1 MSQRLKT
8 DWILFSTVLV
18 MISFGM
24 VILYSASS
32 IMARLDPRFG
42 SSWHFVIRQ
51 LGWAVAAI
59 AVMMTLKKT
68 NYRKFNNS
76 AVAFTA
82 IGVALMLLGAVY
94 FVDAA
99 HHRWLRLGGPFG
111 VQPSE
116 LAKPALVVFM
126 AFFVTWRAR
135 AINNPRHTLHSGGAG
150 GGPGDLCG
158 GGARPRNRRGPG
170 RCRDGGVLRRRP
182 AVAVLLHRRGHRPA
196 GTDCLHLRRTLSP
209 GPRGEVLR
217 PRVQDR
223 RPLRPAGRRQS
234 PDAAHAAD
242 ERHQLPVAA
251 IEDRG
256 GRRRSAG
263 PWPDE
268 RKTEAALPAGS
279 PYGFHLRRGGRG
291 TRIIGLGGPADR
303 LRHYFL
309 ARPAGHL
316 PDDRRIR
323 AISGPGRDGGGG
335 SAGLYQYERGAR
347 HDADQGNPACR

>member
-8 DWILFSTVLV
+8 DWILFATVLV

-76 AVAFTA
+76 AVAFTRHRS
-82 IGVALMLLGAVY
+82 G
-94 FVDAA
+94 VDAA
-99 HHRWLRLGGPFG
+99 RRGVFRGRRPPPLAAPRRAVRGAAFGAGQAGAGRLPGLLRH
-111 VQPSE
+111 
-116 LAKPALVVFM
+116 LA
-126 AFFVTWRAR
+126 RAR
-135 AINNPRHTLHSGGAG
+135 HQQSAPHADSGRAG
-150 GGPGDLCG
+150 GRPGDLRG
-158 GGARPRNRRGPG
+158 GGGRPRNRRGAG

-196 GTDCLHLRRTLSP
+196 GTDRLHLRRALPP

-242 ERHQLPVAA
+242 ARHQLPVAA
-251 IEDRG
+251 VEDRG
-256 GRRRSAG
+256 GRRRSAR
-263 PWPDE
+263 PRPDE

-279 PYGFHLRRGGRG
+279 PHGFHLRRGGRG
-291 TRIIGLGGPADR
+291 
-303 LRHYFL
+303 
-309 ARPAGHL
+309 ARA
-316 PDDRRIR
+316 
-323 AISGPGRDGGGG
+323 
-335 SAGLYQYERGAR
+335 YWAR
-347 HDADQGNPACR
+347 WAC